1 MQVPFIDLRVSHT
14 SIKKQ
19 LEEAMTEVIDKAHFI
34 GGEPVDQFEK
44 KFASFMEINK
54 CVSCGNGT
62 DALEIALK
70 ALGISAGDEVLV
82 PAYTWVATAG
92 AVIRAGAKPV
102 FVDVDPETYCIDP
115 EKVTSHINKNTKA
128 IIPVHLYGH
137 PAAMVELLEIAKKYQ
152 LKVLEDCAQ
161 AHNASIDGK
170 KVGTFGDIATFSF
183 FPTKNLGA
191 MGDGGAII
199 TNNHDL
205 ARQCFLIRNQGQEKK
220 NVHITHGRNSRLDT
234 LQAAILNVKLQH
246 LEEWTQKREEVAS
259 WYDKY
264 LNGANVVKPHV
275 KNGVRHVFHL
285 YVILAEKRDAL
296 KSYLEEQGVSTLIH
310 YPKPLTS
317 LTIYPPQ
324 DQKNYNIVNDLSEKI
339 LSLPMYPGLK
349 EEQVQYICRQI
360 NQFFEAS

>member
-1 MQVPFIDLRVSHT
+1 MDIPFVDLKKQYLVIKEEIDAAIQQVIGQSQFILGENVSH
-14 SIKKQ
+14 
-19 LEEAMTEVIDKAHFI
+19 
-34 GGEPVDQFEK
+34 FEQN
-44 KFASFMEINK
+44 FADFHEISH
-54 CVSCGNGT
+54 CISCGNGT

-70 ALGISAGDEVLV
+70 ALEISAGDEVLV

-92 AVIRAGAKPV
+92 AVIRVGAKPV
-102 FVDVDPETYCIDP
+102 FVDVDPKTYCIDP
-115 EKVTSHINKNTKA
+115 EKVISHINKNTKA

-161 AHNASIDGK
+161 AHNASIGGK

-205 ARQCFLIRNQGQEKK
+205 ASQCFLIRNQGQEKK

-234 LQAAILNVKLQH
+234 LQAAILNVKLQY

-264 LNGANVVKPHV
+264 LSSANVVKPHV

-324 DQKNYNIVNDLSEKI
+324 DQKNYNIVNNLSEKI

-349 EEQVQYICRQI
+349 EEQVQYICKQI